1 MEVDIALFGF
11 VLVSYVFTYLIGGIL
26 VTFLSKEDYNASS
39 FLRVTAGVLG
49 IITVYSIVKT
59 QGVTVNILNFVFI
72 IFITINQKEIPFNF
86 KLNKWRVFKKDF
98 LISFVVLIVLFLV
111 QLAQVDR
118 FLEPNFF
125 NADYLFYARAAAFLR
140 DSGFESTNIEY
151 FFIGNKGVTPYH
163 YAELWFTAFFSDLF
177 KIHSLKSYIFIV
189 VPIMYSTLFLGALRI
204 VKQLIKSNDSGT
216 KVMIYGLAAAFL
228 LFSVPNLDLLINIPV
243 LKLSNWVFPTL
254 GHHKLMFVLLFVIW
268 IYLFLLKREYY
279 LMIIASCLLVVSN
292 VSVAIPIMLS
302 VGVFLLILL
311 YRRQL
316 SWKDLIIFL
325 IPIVVTTFFI
335 GLFYYWFAEKNGVS
349 LSFVEVIGQY
359 DSIEK
364 WTTIINIIGKTTLQ
378 CLYNLFP
385 IFILLF
391 LIRRAITP
399 ILKDIYLFTFLSY
412 TFGLVTYALLNEM
425 HDAPQL
431 WSNLFIAT
439 INITILISVS
449 FMVLAQSKLKW
460 KLIFT
465 GIIVILFG
473 VQYYLFYEEHNVELK
488 NYQSEMD
495 VSFLNG
501 KRIVFIKE
509 TEDYSDSYSKYE
521 QVYLGRLNQ
530 LMISNNSL
538 LITCISTHKI
548 PIENK
553 TEKKFIAVTTFN
565 KYLEKLRENNKFSSF
580 NQAQEQFISD
590 FDIEYLLNYKGRVLP
605 ENLAKE
611 FKSTSMGV
619 IDGYSIHERIK

>member
-1 MEVDIALFGF
+1 
-11 VLVSYVFTYLIGGIL
+11 
-26 VTFLSKEDYNASS
+26 
-39 FLRVTAGVLG
+39 
-49 IITVYSIVKT
+49 
-59 QGVTVNILNFVFI
+59 
-72 IFITINQKEIPFNF
+72 
-86 KLNKWRVFKKDF
+86 
-98 LISFVVLIVLFLV
+98 
-111 QLAQVDR
+111 
-118 FLEPNFF
+118 
-125 NADYLFYARAAAFLR
+125 
-140 DSGFESTNIEY
+140 
-151 FFIGNKGVTPYH
+151 
-163 YAELWFTAFFSDLF
+163 
-177 KIHSLKSYIFIV
+177 
-189 VPIMYSTLFLGALRI
+189 
-204 VKQLIKSNDSGT
+204 
-216 KVMIYGLAAAFL
+216 
-228 LFSVPNLDLLINIPV
+228 
-243 LKLSNWVFPTL
+243 
-254 GHHKLMFVLLFVIW
+254 
-268 IYLFLLKREYY
+268 
-279 LMIIASCLLVVSN
+279 
-292 VSVAIPIMLS
+292 
-302 VGVFLLILL
+302 
-311 YRRQL
+311 
-316 SWKDLIIFL
+316 
-325 IPIVVTTFFI
+325 
-335 GLFYYWFAEKNGVS
+335 
-349 LSFVEVIGQY
+349 
-359 DSIEK
+359 
-364 WTTIINIIGKTTLQ
+364 
-378 CLYNLFP
+378 
-385 IFILLF
+385 
-391 LIRRAITP
+391 
-399 ILKDIYLFTFLSY
+399 
-412 TFGLVTYALLNEM
+412 LNEM